1 MTAFTVTESDT
12 ALLHDVVASASG
24 VGQDPVPWPM
34 LDSLRSLLR
43 CDEICFAEIDT
54 TRECHPVRQV
64 IDPDGVRSLLREDR
78 HPEDEADFWLGYW
91 SSFCSYADRTG
102 DYASVTKMSD
112 FLSRRQARD
121 ALGGDTGL
129 EHEMMACLPLDAP
142 GRHLRLLAWRV
153 GGQDFSER
161 DRLLLVLL
169 RPHLAAAYWSGQRAR
184 SGKTLLTGR
193 QLELMTL
200 VRDGHTNLQ
209 VANRLGLSEGTV
221 RTHLANIYERL
232 GVGSRTAAVTKV
244 FGLPTG

>member
-1 MTAFTVTESDT
+1 MVAFTVTESDT
-12 ALLHDVVASASG
+12 ALLQQVVASAAQA
-24 VGQDPVPWPM
+24 GQDPVPWPM

-64 IDPDGVRSLLREDR
+64 IDPGGVRSLLRED
-78 HPEDEADFWLGYW
+78 HHADEEHEFWQGYW
-91 SSFCSYADRTG
+91 SSSCSYPDRSG
-102 DYASVTKMSD
+102 DYTSVTRMSD
-112 FLSRRQARD
+112 FLSQRRARD
-121 ALGGDTGL
+121 TLGAEHGL
-129 EHEMMACLPLDAP
+129 DHEMMACLPLDTP

-169 RPHLAAAYWSGQRAR
+169 RPHLAAAYWGGRRSR
-184 SGKTLLTGR
+184 SGPSLLTAR

-244 FGLPTG
+244 FGVPTG